1 MPGRSNRDIRP
12 ISGMHGVID
21 RAHARS
27 VSSEFVILTVRMRTV
42 ESRKSVNDRAR
53 TAKYNTNVID
63 RARAR
68 SVKLRICVVDRAHG
82 HGRLPQQG

>member
-1 MPGRSNRDIRP
+1 MFL
-12 ISGMHGVID
+12 HGVID

-42 ESRKSVNDRAR
+42 ESRKSVNDRA

-68 SVKLRICVVDRAHG
+68 SVKLRICVIDRAHR
-82 HGRLPQQG
+82 HGRLPKFTARGLMSVQVHTA